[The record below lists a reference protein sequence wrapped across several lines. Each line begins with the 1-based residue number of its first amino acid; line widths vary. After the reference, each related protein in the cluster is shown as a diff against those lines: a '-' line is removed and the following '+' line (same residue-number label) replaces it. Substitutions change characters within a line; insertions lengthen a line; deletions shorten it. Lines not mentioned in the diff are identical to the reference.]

1 MKNGIVA
8 LTTATILAMAPVII
22 AVPAEAVAPAYVL
35 NYMTFGDGTK
45 VLVRWNPCRAHT
57 YKVNIAVVPGSAKG
71 ALLAE
76 AQASMRYLSAKSGI
90 AWIYRGTTAEVP
102 RQGSASKQT
111 ADLII
116 AYTTPARTN
125 YPLQGSTLGKGGF
138 SSSGRSTFTPGMATT
153 YIGAITKGFVVIDTP
168 EVLQRLLPGHGKGAR
183 RGNLLIH
190 ELGHAFGLSHVNN
203 VSLMMNTTA
212 NPRTPNGFAP
222 AELVAFTKIGRKAG
236 CINGM

>member
-8 LTTATILAMAPVII
+8 LTAAASLAMAPVII
-22 AVPAEAVAPAYVL
+22 AVPAEAVAPAYIM
-35 NYMTFGDGTK
+35 NYMTFGDGKK
-45 VLVRWNPCRAHT
+45 VVLRWNPCRAHT
-57 YKVNIAVVPGSAKG
+57 YKVNIAAVPGAAKK

-90 AWIYRGTTAEVP
+90 GWIYKGTTAEVP
-102 RQGSASKQT
+102 RQGSAPKQS

-116 AYTTPARTN
+116 AYTTPAKTN
-125 YPLQGSTLGKGGF
+125 YQLQGNILGKGGF
-138 SSSGRSTFTPGMATT
+138 SSSGRSTFTSGMATT
-153 YIGAITKGFVVIDTP
+153 HTGAITKGFVVIDTP
-168 EVLQRLLPGHGKGAR
+168 QVLQKLLPGHGKGAR

-190 ELGHAFGLSHVNN
+190 ELGHAFGLGHVNN